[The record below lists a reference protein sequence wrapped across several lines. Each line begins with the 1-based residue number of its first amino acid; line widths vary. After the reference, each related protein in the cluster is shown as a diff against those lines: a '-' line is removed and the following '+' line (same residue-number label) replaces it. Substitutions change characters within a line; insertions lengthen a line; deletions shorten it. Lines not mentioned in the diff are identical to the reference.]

1 MIVKM
6 KKYTFLVYHKQ
17 YLDFLEKVKDIGV
30 LHVIEKPEGI
40 TENDALRDK
49 MQLAARV
56 KHVLKQLERLR
67 PKDAVLPP
75 ADPHHNGLDVLA
87 RVEDVLHEQE
97 RLQQQ
102 LALTGKE
109 RDRMEVWGRFSH
121 KRIAELEQAGIL
133 LTFFS
138 CPTRKFD
145 PEWETTYHTFEI
157 DQQGSTLYFVTV
169 TRPGETV
176 DIDADRITLSDRTAE
191 EWIDELVRLQEALD
205 RCRTRLERMA
215 VADYNTLKETEVDA
229 LTEVSF
235 NKVLL
240 NTLHEADDKV
250 MLLEGWVPE
259 EAVAPLNAY
268 LDSTDIY
275 YEANDPVP
283 GERVP
288 IKLKN
293 NRFARLFEFIGELYD
308 LPNYW
313 ERDLTAFFAP
323 FYVIFFGLCLGDVG
337 YGLLLLVAGLVARK
351 KLREPAM
358 RSVMSLIAVLGGG
371 AMVMGFISGTCFG
384 IPLAESTAP
393 WLQRFKGIML
403 DSNQL
408 FYNALILGV
417 VQILFGMVIK
427 WVGEVQR
434 GGFLSSL
441 TTLGWLLVLAAF
453 WGISMLANRLAFGGA
468 SEGTQL
474 AGLGIY
480 IVAEALLFA
489 PMLNVLM
496 MRFGDATLSEIVAPA
511 AVSTLLLAG
520 GLTAT
525 VFMTKTDFSFLR
537 AFVSIGFFVALGAVV
552 LLALFGGGIG
562 TWFIIAMTV
571 FISVVIL
578 YQTWMV
584 KTQFRP
590 DQHVGGIVYPQID
603 PGDHH

>member
-1 MIVKM
+1 MANVQYYDVILKPVITEKSM
-6 KKYTFLVYHKQ
+6 NAMSEKKYTFLVYHKQ
-17 YLDFLEKVKDIGV
+17 YLDFLERIKDIGV

-40 TENDALRDK
+40 TENDALREK
-49 MQLAARV
+49 MHLASRV

-67 PKDAVLPP
+67 PKDAALSP
-75 ADPHHNGLDVLA
+75 ADPHRNGLDVLA
-87 RVEDVLHEQE
+87 RVEEVLHEQE
-97 RLQQQ
+97 HLQQQ

-371 AMVMGFISGTCFG
+371 ATSAAPASVSRWPSPTPRGCNASRASCSTRTNCSTTPSSWVWYKSCSAWSSSGWAKC
-384 IPLAESTAP
+384 
-393 WLQRFKGIML
+393 
-403 DSNQL
+403 
-408 FYNALILGV
+408 NAGASSHHSPRWAGCWCSSGV
-417 VQILFGMVIK
+417 AAR
-427 WVGEVQR
+427 WPCPR
-434 GGFLSSL
+434 SASSPPKRANGC
-441 TTLGWLLVLAAF
+441 TSSSAVWAVLA
-453 WGISMLANRLAFGGA
+453 S
-468 SEGTQL
+468 S
-474 AGLGIY
+474 Y
-480 IVAEALLFA
+480 
-489 PMLNVLM
+489 
-496 MRFGDATLSEIVAPA
+496 
-511 AVSTLLLAG
+511 
-520 GLTAT
+520 
-525 VFMTKTDFSFLR
+525 
-537 AFVSIGFFVALGAVV
+537 
-552 LLALFGGGIG
+552 
-562 TWFIIAMTV
+562 
-571 FISVVIL
+571 
-578 YQTWMV
+578 
-584 KTQFRP
+584 
-590 DQHVGGIVYPQID
+590 
-603 PGDHH
+603 